1 MKVLGSLVMF
11 VLIAVAVK
19 VIYPKVFAEKEKY
32 PPPPGVAQGS
42 REHLKHIAHQMKAE
56 LPRQLDSE
64 TLFTDVY
71 AREGEMVYT
80 GKLVNYRAQDL
91 DGPKFREFAQSHLK
105 KKICADPD
113 VKRLWKKHDITF
125 SYQFIGKDGF
135 SLGMLSVGPSDC

>member
-1 MKVLGSLVMF
+1 MKFLGSLIVF
-11 VLIAVAVK
+11 VVVAFAVK
-19 VIYPKVFAEKEKY
+19 AVYPKLFAEKEKY
-32 PPPPGVAQGS
+32 PPPPGVAAGS
-42 REHLKHIAHQMKAE
+42 KEHLKHIAAQMKAQ

-91 DGPKFREFAQSHLK
+91 DGGKFRDFAQGHLK
-105 KKICADPD
+105 KKICADRD
-113 VKRLWKKHDITF
+113 VKRLWQKHDITF